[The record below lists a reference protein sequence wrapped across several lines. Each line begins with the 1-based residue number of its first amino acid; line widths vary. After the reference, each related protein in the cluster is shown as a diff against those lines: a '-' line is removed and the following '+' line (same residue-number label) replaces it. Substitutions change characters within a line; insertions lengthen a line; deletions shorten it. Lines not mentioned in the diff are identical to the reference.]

1 MNDHPAA
8 PAEKILTRKE
18 GGVWWVIYNQPEK
31 KNAISLDMSVKV
43 VEVLDQFAADDAAR
57 VLIVMGAGNTFV
69 SGADIS
75 EFESKR
81 NDAAAAAKYAE
92 ISNRMFSAMREVAK
106 PTIAMIEG
114 FCFGGGVALAACCD
128 IRLAAEDA
136 LFSIPAAKLGLG
148 YRVDFTQLLV
158 DLIGPSFTKEMLYT
172 GRRFTAAEA
181 AGMGLVNRVVP
192 KAELD
197 KLARDYAKTIAE
209 NAPLSVRTSKAVVGE
224 CLKDNAQR
232 DLAMCERLIDVC
244 SNSEDYKN
252 ARRAFMEKKKPAF
265 TGR

>member
-1 MNDHPAA
+1 MTEQ
-8 PAEKILTRKE
+8 AEKILSRKE
-18 GGVWWVIYNQPEK
+18 GGVWWLIYNQPEK

-43 VEVLDQFAADDAAR
+43 VELLDQFAQDDAAR
-57 VLIVMGAGNTFV
+57 VLVVLGAANTFI

-92 ISNRMFSAMREVAK
+92 ISNRMFSAMRDVEK

-114 FCFGGGVALAACCD
+114 YCFGGGVALAACCD
-128 IRLAAEDA
+128 LRLAADDS
-136 LFSIPAAKLGLG
+136 LFAIPAAKLGLG

-172 GRRFTAAEA
+172 GRRFTAQEA
-181 AGMGLVNRVVP
+181 AGMGLVNRVLP
-192 KAELD
+192 KGELE
-197 KLARDYAKTIAE
+197 KYVRDYARTIAE

-224 CLKDNAQR
+224 CLKDHAGR
-232 DLAMCERLIDVC
+232 DLEKCERLIDGC
-244 SNSEDYKN
+244 SNSEDYRN
-252 ARRAFMEKKKPAF
+252 ARRAFMEKKKPVF
-265 TGR
+265 VGR